1 MQCNAPPAAVFP
13 RLAIPMQDLF
23 SALCLVAILEGLF
36 LFAAPLAWK
45 RMAARLLELPAAA
58 LRQSGAVLLA
68 IGLAALWWLR
78 H

>member
-1 MQCNAPPAAVFP
+1 
-13 RLAIPMQDLF
+13 MQDLL

-58 LRQSGAVLLA
+58 LRQSGALMLA
-68 IGLAALWWLR
+68 IGLAVLWWLR

>member
-1 MQCNAPPAAVFP
+1 VFP

-23 SALCLVAILEGLF
+23 CALCLVAVLEGLF

-68 IGLAALWWLR
+68 LGLAALWWLR